1 MKFKLINIE
10 FNKMSSQVSN
20 KINQI
25 FNRLRDSPYTGDLH
39 NKHFAVAIRNGKQIS
54 PVICNYFRS
63 NVFGKVRGSIHSEMG
78 TVSYVLNTDQSHYG
92 YCNHRIK
99 ESYVLPPKGILKVA

>member
-1 MKFKLINIE
+1 
-10 FNKMSSQVSN
+10 MSSQVPN

-25 FNRLRDSPYTGDLH
+25 FNRLRNCPYTGDLRT
-39 NKHFAVAIRNGKQIS
+39 KHFAVAIRNGKQIS

-63 NVFGKVRGSIHSEMG
+63 NVFGKNRGSFHSEMG
-78 TVSYVLNTDQSHYG
+78 IMSFVLNTDKSHTG

-99 ESYVLPPKGILKVA
+99 ESCIYPKGILEIT